1 MPLSNRCKSW
11 YEPEALAFCT
21 VKCASWLLPRR
32 VGGEGVYTR
41 FNSGRTGSGIMAFH
55 LSLRAITLGTL
66 LTLLPVAPVIAA
78 GGGGGGGGMA
88 GPSQSVP
95 QYDPAAEYQKGIAAY
110 QAQNFKGA
118 VTAFRHVI
126 EVAAT
131 HAPAQYLL
139 GSSYLQMG
147 DFKKAK
153 RPLEM
158 AVRYDAAM
166 IEAHRDLGIV
176 QAKLG
181 DAVKATEQRDV
192 LGARK
197 TQCAA
202 TCPDAATLDAAIAAV
217 EAAMAGTPRAF
228 APSRTIEPL
237 ASIDALY
244 VSAVSKINEHHYD
257 EAIAELESSMWA
269 AGPHPDVL
277 TYLGFANRK
286 LQRYDT
292 ARGWYAMA
300 LAVAPNHRGALE
312 YSGELKLELGDMA
325 GAKAHLARLD
335 SLCGFGCQ
343 QADELRRWI
352 RESDKSAS

>member
-1 MPLSNRCKSW
+1 
-11 YEPEALAFCT
+11 
-21 VKCASWLLPRR
+21 
-32 VGGEGVYTR
+32 
-41 FNSGRTGSGIMAFH
+41 
-55 LSLRAITLGTL
+55 
-66 LTLLPVAPVIAA
+66 
-78 GGGGGGGGMA
+78 MA
-88 GPSQSVP
+88 GPSQSAP

-126 EVAAT
+126 EVAAA

-181 DAVKATEQRDV
+181 DAAKATEQRDV

-202 TCPDAATLDAAIAAV
+202 TCPDAEQHHVPICLHPGGISLYRNR
-217 EAAMAGTPRAF
+217 RA
-228 APSRTIEPL
+228 SEPL
-237 ASIDALY
+237 QPGSIVND
-244 VSAVSKINEHHYD
+244 
-257 EAIAELESSMWA
+257 
-269 AGPHPDVL
+269 HP
-277 TYLGFANRK
+277 RK
-286 LQRYDT
+286 
-292 ARGWYAMA
+292 
-300 LAVAPNHRGALE
+300 
-312 YSGELKLELGDMA
+312 
-325 GAKAHLARLD
+325 
-335 SLCGFGCQ
+335 
-343 QADELRRWI
+343 
-352 RESDKSAS
+352 